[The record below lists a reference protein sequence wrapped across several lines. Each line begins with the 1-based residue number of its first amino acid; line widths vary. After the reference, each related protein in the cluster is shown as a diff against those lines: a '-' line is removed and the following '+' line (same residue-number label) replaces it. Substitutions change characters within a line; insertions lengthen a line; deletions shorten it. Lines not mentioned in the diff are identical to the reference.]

1 MSASITECKPHDP
14 AAVGWYLAYTKP
26 RNEQSASAQL
36 ARQGYATYLPLYKT
50 LVRTGEGMAVRHG
63 PMFPR
68 YVFFRPGNTGQSIAP
83 VRSTLGV
90 SHVVRF
96 GAAPAIVGDALV
108 SALRAF
114 ETEREQASVS
124 DLSALKAGRPRGRLR
139 RAAQRAGGPGQR
151 HGRQAHHGAARRA
164 RTPDA
169 GQCARSPAPG
179 AGGLRPTSR
188 PLGPSQ
194 HPPDAAAPP
203 VAPIRATFRPL
214 PAPGVGQFLA
224 SV

>member
-1 MSASITECKPHDP
+1 MIRPPSAGIWPTPNHATNSPP
-14 AAVGWYLAYTKP
+14 V
-26 RNEQSASAQL
+26 RNWPVRAMPPTCPCTRRSCAQ
-36 ARQGYATYLPLYKT
+36 AKAWPCAT
-50 LVRTGEGMAVRHG
+50 G

-68 YVFFRPGNTGQSIAP
+68 YVFFRPGSAGQSIAP

-96 GAAPAIVGDALV
+96 GATPATVDDALV
-108 SALRAF
+108 SRPARVRAAA
-114 ETEREQASVS
+114 R
-124 DLSALKAGRPRGRLR
+124 AGQPGGPLGAEGRAPRRGLR
-139 RAAQRAGGPGQR
+139 RAAQGAGGPGQR
-151 HGRQAHHGAARRA
+151 HRRQAHHRAARRA
-164 RTPDA
+164 GPPDA

-188 PLGPSQ
+188 PLGPSW